1 MVKNTC
7 VIYGP
12 VDVYSGYS
20 SHAREKCKAIIELR
34 KDIWDIKII
43 SCGWGGCPF
52 GFLADNKEWKWMKE
66 YILQGPLTYKPDY
79 MFFITIPTEASPI
92 GRWNCSINAGI
103 ETNICNGSWIESMN
117 SIDMS
122 WVSSNHS
129 KDIYQSL
136 SFDKVDKQG
145 NKLGQLKLEKPI
157 EVVFEG
163 SLTEVYYPIQNA
175 NENVFNLSN
184 IKEQFLFLFVGQW
197 IGNDIMNDRK
207 KVGLLI
213 KIFYETFKNIPNPP
227 ALILKTSIGN
237 SSYVSR
243 DEILK
248 RILKIRKTVLSET
261 LPNIYLLNGNIS
273 DNDMNNLYNHPRIKS
288 MVSLSCGEGFGKPLL
303 EFSLVNKPIITTNW
317 SGPLDFL
324 DPSLTTLLPGELK
337 QVHPSVVNQWI
348 LKEAQ
353 WFEVDLQAA
362 HNALKDM
369 FNNYKKNQYKL
380 KATKQGFKNRTTFS
394 FDKMKELIDKLL
406 DKNIPVFETYQP
418 LKLPKLVKL

>member
-1 MVKNTC
+1 
-7 VIYGP
+7 
-12 VDVYSGYS
+12 
-20 SHAREKCKAIIELR
+20 
-34 KDIWDIKII
+34 
-43 SCGWGGCPF
+43 
-52 GFLADNKEWKWMKE
+52 
-66 YILQGPLTYKPDY
+66 
-79 MFFITIPTEASPI
+79 
-92 GRWNCSINAGI
+92 
-103 ETNICNGSWIESMN
+103 
-117 SIDMS
+117 
-122 WVSSNHS
+122 
-129 KDIYQSL
+129 
-136 SFDKVDKQG
+136 
-145 NKLGQLKLEKPI
+145 
-157 EVVFEG
+157 
-163 SLTEVYYPIQNA
+163 
-175 NENVFNLSN
+175 
-184 IKEQFLFLFVGQW
+184 
-197 IGNDIMNDRK
+197 MNDRK